1 MRDDFF
7 MQSIKKSSRTCAVR
21 DELCFHYTIDERLWR
36 SKTVAYSTAPL
47 KSSKQRLL
55 YVAESTTETLQLSHD
70 SLVRMLS

>member
-1 MRDDFF
+1 M
-7 MQSIKKSSRTCAVR
+7 
-21 DELCFHYTIDERLWR
+21 CFQDTIDEYLWR
-36 SKTVAYSTAPL
+36 SKTGAYSTAPS